1 MIREIT
7 DNDRKKIY
15 EIIKKEFKNNYLKDN
30 PFTKWYIYEL
40 NNEIVGFINIDII
53 YEKAEIEYIYVVE
66 KWRKNKIATKLL
78 EKAEKDL
85 INKRVSTITL
95 EVNVNNFSAIKF
107 YEKNEYKKIND
118 DSASPG
124 MVAGGAGLNI
134 QHNERICN
142 IRS

>member
-85 INKRVSTITL
+85 INKKVSTITL
-95 EVNVNNFSAIKF
+95 EVNVNNFRAIKF
-107 YEKNEYKKIND
+107 YEKNEYKKINIRKHYYGND
-118 DSASPG
+118 DAYL
-124 MVAGGAGLNI
+124 MLKELVV
-134 QHNERICN
+134 E
-142 IRS
+142 

>member
-30 PFTKWYIYEL
+30 SFTKWYIYEL

-107 YEKNEYKKIND
+107 YEKNEYKKINIRKHYYGND
-118 DSASPG
+118 DAYL
-124 MVAGGAGLNI
+124 MLKELVV
-134 QHNERICN
+134 E
-142 IRS
+142 

>member
-85 INKRVSTITL
+85 INKRVSSITL

-107 YEKNEYKKIND
+107 YEKNEYKKINIRKHYYGND
-118 DSASPG
+118 DAYL
-124 MVAGGAGLNI
+124 MLKELVV
-134 QHNERICN
+134 E
-142 IRS
+142 

>member
-1 MIREIT
+1 MIRKIT

-107 YEKNEYKKIND
+107 YEKNEYKKINIRKHYYGND
-118 DSASPG
+118 DAYL
-124 MVAGGAGLNI
+124 MLKELVV
-134 QHNERICN
+134 E
-142 IRS
+142 

>member
-15 EIIKKEFKNNYLKDN
+15 EIVKKEFKNNYLKDN

-107 YEKNEYKKIND
+107 YEKNEYKKINIRKHYYGND
-118 DSASPG
+118 DAYL
-124 MVAGGAGLNI
+124 MLKELVV
-134 QHNERICN
+134 E
-142 IRS
+142 

>member
-30 PFTKWYIYEL
+30 PITKWYIYEL

-107 YEKNEYKKIND
+107 YEKNEYKKINIRKHYYGND
-118 DSASPG
+118 DAYL
-124 MVAGGAGLNI
+124 MLKELVV
-134 QHNERICN
+134 E
-142 IRS
+142 

>member
-53 YEKAEIEYIYVVE
+53 YEKAVIEYIYVVE

-85 INKRVSTITL
+85 INKKVSTITL

-107 YEKNEYKKIND
+107 YEKNEYKKINIRKHYYGND
-118 DSASPG
+118 DAYL
-124 MVAGGAGLNI
+124 MLKELVV
-134 QHNERICN
+134 E
-142 IRS
+142 

>member
-53 YEKAEIEYIYVVE
+53 YEQAEIEYIYVVE

-107 YEKNEYKKIND
+107 YEKNEYKKINIRKHYYGND
-118 DSASPG
+118 DAYL
-124 MVAGGAGLNI
+124 MLKELVV
-134 QHNERICN
+134 E
-142 IRS
+142 

>member
-85 INKRVSTITL
+85 INKKVSTITL

-107 YEKNEYKKIND
+107 YEKNEYKKINIRKHYYGND
-118 DSASPG
+118 DAYL
-124 MVAGGAGLNI
+124 MLKELVV
-134 QHNERICN
+134 E
-142 IRS
+142 

>member
-1 MIREIT
+1 MIREIN

-107 YEKNEYKKIND
+107 YEKNEYKKINIRKHYYGND
-118 DSASPG
+118 DAYL
-124 MVAGGAGLNI
+124 MLKELVV
-134 QHNERICN
+134 E
-142 IRS
+142 

>member
-107 YEKNEYKKIND
+107 YEKNEYKKINIRKYYYGND
-118 DSASPG
+118 DAYL
-124 MVAGGAGLNI
+124 MLKELVV
-134 QHNERICN
+134 E
-142 IRS
+142 

>member
-107 YEKNEYKKIND
+107 YEKNEFKKINIRKHYYGND
-118 DSASPG
+118 DAYL
-124 MVAGGAGLNI
+124 MLKELVV
-134 QHNERICN
+134 E
-142 IRS
+142 

>member
-85 INKRVSTITL
+85 INKRESTITL

-107 YEKNEYKKIND
+107 YEKNEYKKINIRKHYYGND
-118 DSASPG
+118 DAYL
-124 MVAGGAGLNI
+124 MLKELVV
-134 QHNERICN
+134 E
-142 IRS
+142 

>member
-7 DNDRKKIY
+7 DNDREKIY

-53 YEKAEIEYIYVVE
+53 YEKAEIEYIYVVK

-85 INKRVSTITL
+85 INKKVSTITL

-107 YEKNEYKKIND
+107 YEKNEYKKINIRKHYYGND
-118 DSASPG
+118 DAYL
-124 MVAGGAGLNI
+124 MLKELVV
-134 QHNERICN
+134 E
-142 IRS
+142 

>member
-107 YEKNEYKKIND
+107 YEKNEYKKINIRTHYYGND
-118 DSASPG
+118 DAYL
-124 MVAGGAGLNI
+124 MLKELVV
-134 QHNERICN
+134 E
-142 IRS
+142 

>member
-85 INKRVSTITL
+85 INRRVSTITL

-107 YEKNEYKKIND
+107 YEKNEYKKINKRKHYYGND
-118 DSASPG
+118 DAYL
-124 MVAGGAGLNI
+124 MLKELVV
-134 QHNERICN
+134 E
-142 IRS
+142 

>member
-15 EIIKKEFKNNYLKDN
+15 EIIKKEFKNDYLKDN

-40 NNEIVGFINIDII
+40 NNKIVGFINIDII

-107 YEKNEYKKIND
+107 YEKNEYKKINIRKHYYGND
-118 DSASPG
+118 DAYL
-124 MVAGGAGLNI
+124 MLKELVV
-134 QHNERICN
+134 E
-142 IRS
+142 

>member
-85 INKRVSTITL
+85 INKRVSTI
-95 EVNVNNFSAIKF
+95 
-107 YEKNEYKKIND
+107 
-118 DSASPG
+118 
-124 MVAGGAGLNI
+124 
-134 QHNERICN
+134 H
-142 IRS
+142 

>member
-53 YEKAEIEYIYVVE
+53 YEKAVIEYIYVVE

-107 YEKNEYKKIND
+107 YEKNEYKKINIRKHYYGND
-118 DSASPG
+118 DAYL
-124 MVAGGAGLNI
+124 MLKELVV
-134 QHNERICN
+134 E
-142 IRS
+142 

>member
-85 INKRVSTITL
+85 INKKVSTITL

-107 YEKNEYKKIND
+107 YEKNEYKKINIRNHYYGND
-118 DSASPG
+118 DAYL
-124 MVAGGAGLNI
+124 MLKELVV
-134 QHNERICN
+134 E
-142 IRS
+142 

>member
-1 MIREIT
+1 MIE
-7 DNDRKKIY
+7 KKIY

-85 INKRVSTITL
+85 INKKVSTITL

-107 YEKNEYKKIND
+107 YEKNEYKKINIRKHYYRND
-118 DSASPG
+118 DAYL
-124 MVAGGAGLNI
+124 MLKELVV
-134 QHNERICN
+134 E
-142 IRS
+142 

>member
-107 YEKNEYKKIND
+107 YEKNEYKKINIIKHYYGND
-118 DSASPG
+118 DAYL
-124 MVAGGAGLNI
+124 MLKELVV
-134 QHNERICN
+134 E
-142 IRS
+142 

>member
-7 DNDRKKIY
+7 DKERKKNY

-107 YEKNEYKKIND
+107 YEKNEYKKINIRKHYYGND
-118 DSASPG
+118 DAYL
-124 MVAGGAGLNI
+124 MLKELVV
-134 QHNERICN
+134 E
-142 IRS
+142 

>member
-66 KWRKNKIATKLL
+66 KWRKNKVATKLL

-95 EVNVNNFSAIKF
+95 EVNVNNFRAIKF
-107 YEKNEYKKIND
+107 YEKNEYKKINIRKHYYGND
-118 DSASPG
+118 DAYL
-124 MVAGGAGLNI
+124 MLKELVV
-134 QHNERICN
+134 E
-142 IRS
+142 

>member
-7 DNDRKKIY
+7 DNDREKIY

-107 YEKNEYKKIND
+107 YEKNEYKKINIRKHYYGND
-118 DSASPG
+118 DAYL
-124 MVAGGAGLNI
+124 MLKELVV
-134 QHNERICN
+134 E
-142 IRS
+142 

>member
-85 INKRVSTITL
+85 INRRVSTITL

-107 YEKNEYKKIND
+107 YEKNEYKKINIRKHYYGND
-118 DSASPG
+118 DAYL
-124 MVAGGAGLNI
+124 MLKELVV
-134 QHNERICN
+134 E
-142 IRS
+142 

>member
-7 DNDRKKIY
+7 DNDREKIY

-40 NNEIVGFINIDII
+40 NNKIVGFINIDII

-85 INKRVSTITL
+85 INKKVSTITL

-107 YEKNEYKKIND
+107 YEKKEYKKINIRKHYYGND
-118 DSASPG
+118 DAYL
-124 MVAGGAGLNI
+124 MLKELVV
-134 QHNERICN
+134 E
-142 IRS
+142 

>member
-107 YEKNEYKKIND
+107 YEKNEYKKIN
-118 DSASPG
+118 
-124 MVAGGAGLNI
+124 
-134 QHNERICN
+134 
-142 IRS
+142 IRKHYYGNDNAYLMLKELVVE

>member
-15 EIIKKEFKNNYLKDN
+15 EIIKKGFKNNYLKDN

-107 YEKNEYKKIND
+107 YEKNEYKKINIRKHYYGND
-118 DSASPG
+118 DAYL
-124 MVAGGAGLNI
+124 MLKELVV
-134 QHNERICN
+134 E
-142 IRS
+142 